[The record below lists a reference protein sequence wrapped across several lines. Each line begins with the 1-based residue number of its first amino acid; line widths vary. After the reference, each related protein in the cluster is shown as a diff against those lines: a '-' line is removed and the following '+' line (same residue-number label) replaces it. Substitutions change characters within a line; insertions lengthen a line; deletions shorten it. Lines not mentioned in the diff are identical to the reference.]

1 MNLKKHRKS
10 IISIIALLLFSIIT
24 IILLNGLTESLD
36 TKIHNLVINLRTPLL
51 TNIMLII
58 TNLCSVIGIIIIS
71 IIFLIIYRKKQIF
84 HYIVINLVNSIL
96 LSQLFK
102 LIIRRDRPININIIE
117 ETGFSYPSGHSM
129 VSMAFFGLFAYLIYK
144 NMKNLFLKT
153 ILITLLIIIII
164 LIGFSRIYLGVH
176 YFSDVIG
183 GFLISFAYL
192 MTFINLT
199 KLKNPLK

>member
-24 IILLNGLTESLD
+24 IILLKGLTESLD

-51 TNIMLII
+51 TNIMLKI

>member
-24 IILLNGLTESLD
+24 IILLKGLTESLD

>member
-1 MNLKKHRKS
+1 MNLKKHRKL
-10 IISIIALLLFSIIT
+10 IISLIALLLFSIIT
-24 IILLNGLTESLD
+24 IILLNGYTESLD
-36 TKIHNLVINLRTPLL
+36 TKVHNLVINLRTPQL

-58 TNLCSVIGIIIIS
+58 TNLCSIIGIMIIS

-102 LIIRRDRPININIIE
+102 LIIRRNRPININIIE
-117 ETGFSYPSGHSM
+117 ESGFSYPSGHSM

-153 ILITLLIIIII
+153 ILISLLIIIII